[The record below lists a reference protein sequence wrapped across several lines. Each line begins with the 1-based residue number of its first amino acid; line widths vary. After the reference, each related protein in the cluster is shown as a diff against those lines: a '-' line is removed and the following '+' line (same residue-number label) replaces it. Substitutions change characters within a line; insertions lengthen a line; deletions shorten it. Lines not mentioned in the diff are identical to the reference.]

1 MVGFILFICLLLLT
15 TIYLLYQLIFYGYEY
30 EELVESDTPLI
41 QLVEKEQLRALQSPV
56 LLPPVEIINVTP
68 VASPSCAED
77 TTNGVAQDPYNLIHD
92 WIKEAE
98 VTMMLFFLPLVRF
111 SQNLFIDQLIAQKRM
126 CIRLDGIRN

>member
-1 MVGFILFICLLLLT
+1 MLLLT
-15 TIYLLYQLIFYGYEY
+15 IIYLLYQLIFYDYEY
-30 EELVESDTPLI
+30 EELAKSDTPLI
-41 QLVEKEQLRALQSPV
+41 QLVEKEQLRALQPPV

-98 VTMMLFFLPLVRF
+98 VSMMLLFLPLVHFF
-111 SQNLFIDQLIAQKRM
+111 SKFIYRPANCSKENVYQAQWDPK
-126 CIRLDGIRN
+126 L

>member
-1 MVGFILFICLLLLT
+1 M
-15 TIYLLYQLIFYGYEY
+15 LYQLIFYDYEY

-77 TTNGVAQDPYNLIHD
+77 TTNGVAQDLYNLIHD

-98 VTMMLFFLPLVRF
+98 VSMMLLFLPLVNF
-111 SQNLFIDQLIAQKRM
+111 SQNLFIDQQIAQKRM
-126 CIRLDGIRN
+126 CIRLDGIQN